1 MKLSKIL
8 VAVDYSACSKHAL
21 EYAGFL
27 AQGMGAELHLL
38 HAWDR
43 PYYAREQ
50 DLVIGRGG
58 GTPRTL
64 TEVLEE
70 TAQEDMRAFIASAS
84 IPDGVTVHHT
94 VSSGAVASVVVE
106 HLKNGNHDLLITGT
120 HGRTGFKH
128 LLLGSVAE
136 RLVRVS
142 TVPVLTVPPP
152 PEQRGE

>member
-1 MKLSKIL
+1 MKISKIL
-8 VAVDYSACSKHAL
+8 VAVDYSECSKHAV

-27 AQGMGAELHLL
+27 AQSTGGSLL
-38 HAWDR
+38 LVHAWDR

-58 GTPRTL
+58 GAPRTL
-64 TEVLEE
+64 TQVLEE
-70 TAQEDMRAFIASAS
+70 TAQEDMRAFIASAN
-84 IPDGVTVHHT
+84 IPEGVTVHHT
-94 VSSGAVASVVVE
+94 VCSGSVATVVVDQ
-106 HLKNGNHDLLITGT
+106 LKKGSYDLLVTGT

-152 PEQRGE
+152 ADQRGE